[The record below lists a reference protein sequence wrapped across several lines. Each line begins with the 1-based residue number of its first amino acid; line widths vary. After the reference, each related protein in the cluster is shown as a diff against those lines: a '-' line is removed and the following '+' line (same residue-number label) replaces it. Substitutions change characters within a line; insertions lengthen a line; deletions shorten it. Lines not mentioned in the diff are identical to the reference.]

1 MSKDQSSPSPPLV
14 VIERLVRPG
23 SPGWH
28 FAVRLI
34 HASGTQQLVWV
45 GVTYERAILRAEE
58 VSREHRGPYP
68 LPLTVVD
75 RILATP
81 GR

>member
-1 MSKDQSSPSPPLV
+1 MSKDLSSPIPPLV

-23 SPGWH
+23 PPRWH

-34 HASGTQQLVWV
+34 HASGTEQLVWI

-68 LPLTVVD
+68 LPLVVDD
-75 RILATP
+75 RILAMP
-81 GR
+81 EL

>member
-1 MSKDQSSPSPPLV
+1 MNMDQSEPIPPRVL
-14 VIERLVRPG
+14 IERTVRPG

-28 FAVRLI
+28 FVVSLI
-34 HASGTQQLVWV
+34 HASGKQQLVWF

-68 LPLTVVD
+68 LPLVVVD

-81 GR
+81 GL